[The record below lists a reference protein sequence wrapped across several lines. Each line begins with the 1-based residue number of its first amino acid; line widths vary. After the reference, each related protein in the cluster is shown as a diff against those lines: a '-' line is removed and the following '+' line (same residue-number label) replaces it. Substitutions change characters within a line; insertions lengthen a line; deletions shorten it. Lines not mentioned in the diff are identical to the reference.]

1 MGAASVNG
9 MLQGWRDK
17 SALQRFAEDLEQRK
31 VNLNEKI
38 AANENRV

>member
-1 MGAASVNG
+1 MEASG
-9 MLQGWRDK
+9 MLDGWREK

-38 AANENRV
+38 AANEDRV